1 MEEQAMVED
10 LAARI
15 GTVTLND
22 ARLEA
27 RFHTLVAR
35 LAEHPEQSLPQ
46 ACETWS
52 ETIAAYRF
60 FANAAVAPEA
70 IRAGLARAT
79 VARCQDE
86 ERVLVIQDTTSLDYT
101 SHHKTTGCGPLE
113 HPEQQ
118 GLFVHTSLAVS
129 GDGVPLGIIDQQVWA
144 RDPEAVGSRHQRT
157 QRPVEGKESAKWL
170 HGLRETET
178 RLGATVATLT
188 VADREADVYELF
200 ALAQTLHGD
209 WLIRARH
216 DRKLVG
222 QEGRLLAA
230 VEQAPVVVQERLEM
244 ARAGE
249 RPARVAELTL
259 RCATVTVQPPPRAVG
274 AIAHW
279 WQEHPQT
286 ERLAPAVL
294 TPVRV
299 GVVLVSEVHAPKGVE
314 PLRWLL
320 LSSLPV
326 ETAAQALAC
335 ARIYRLRWLVE
346 RYHFVL
352 KSGCRIE
359 RLQLRQAERLERALA
374 VYAAVAWWLLWL
386 SYLARAE
393 PEAPCTVV
401 LEPPTWQALWA
412 THHKT
417 LQLPAEPPDLH
428 TVVRWIAQ
436 LGGFLARKGDGEP
449 GVQTLWRGLRRLEDI
464 TATWALATQ
473 LLTAPPSSPS
483 INTYV

>member
-1 MEEQAMVED
+1 
-10 LAARI
+10 
-15 GTVTLND
+15 
-22 ARLEA
+22 
-27 RFHTLVAR
+27 
-35 LAEHPEQSLPQ
+35 
-46 ACETWS
+46 
-52 ETIAAYRF
+52 
-60 FANAAVAPEA
+60 
-70 IRAGLARAT
+70 
-79 VARCQDE
+79 
-86 ERVLVIQDTTSLDYT
+86 
-101 SHHKTTGCGPLE
+101 
-113 HPEQQ
+113 
-118 GLFVHTSLAVS
+118 
-129 GDGVPLGIIDQQVWA
+129 VWA
-144 RDPEAVGSRHQRT
+144 RDPDAVGSRQHRRE
-157 QRPVEGKESAKWL
+157 RPIEGKESAKWL
-170 HGLRETET
+170 HGLRETEA
-178 RLGATVATLT
+178 RLGATVAMLT

-230 VEQAPVVVQERLEM
+230 VEQAPVVVQERLEV
-244 ARAGE
+244 ARAGD
-249 RPARVAELTL
+249 RPARLAELTL
-259 RCATVTVQPPPRAVG
+259 RCATVTVQPPPRAQA

-294 TPVRV
+294 EPVQV
-299 GVVLVSEVHAPKGVE
+299 GVVLVTEVAAPQGVA

-320 LSSLPV
+320 LTSLPV
-326 ETAAQALAC
+326 ETAEQALAC
-335 ARIYRLRWLVE
+335 ARYYRLRWLVE

-374 VYAAVAWWLLWL
+374 VYAAVAWRLLWV

-401 LEPPTWQALWA
+401 LEPATWQALWA
-412 THHKT
+412 TQHKT
-417 LQLPAEPPDLH
+417 LPVPAAPPDLH

-464 TATWALATQ
+464 TATWTLATQ
-473 LLTAPPSSPS
+473 LLSTPPLLAPT
-483 INTYV
+483 NTYV

>member
-1 MEEQAMVED
+1 MVED
-10 LAARI
+10 MTTVI
-15 GTVTLND
+15 GPVTLDD
-22 ARLEA
+22 ARLDA
-27 RFHTLVAR
+27 RFQTLVAR

-46 ACETWS
+46 ACENWA

-60 FANAAVAPEA
+60 FANGAVAPAA
-70 IRAGLARAT
+70 IRAGLAQAT
-79 VARCQDE
+79 VTRCQNE
-86 ERVLVIQDTTSLDYT
+86 ARVLVVQDTTSLDYT
-101 SHHKTTGCGPLE
+101 SHPQTGGRGPLE

-118 GLFVHTSLAVS
+118 GLMVHTSLAVR

-144 RDPEAVGSRHQRT
+144 RDPEAVGSRHTRRE
-157 QRPVEGKESAKWL
+157 RPVEGKESAKWL
-170 HGLRETET
+170 QALRETEA
-178 RLGATVATLT
+178 RLGATTATLT

-200 ALAQTLHGD
+200 ALAETLRGD

-216 DRKLVG
+216 DRRLVG
-222 QEGRLLAA
+222 PEGRLLAA
-230 VEQAPVVVQERLEM
+230 VEQAPVVARQHLDV
-244 ARAGE
+244 ARAGN
-249 RPARVAELTL
+249 RPARPAELAI
-259 RCATVTVQPPPRAVG
+259 RWATVTLQPPARPVG
-274 AIAHW
+274 TIAQW

-299 GVVLVSEVHAPKGVE
+299 GVVLVSEVAAPKGVA

-320 LSSLPV
+320 LTSLSV
-326 ETAAQALAC
+326 QTVAQALTC
-335 ARIYRLRWLVE
+335 VRCYRLRWLVE

-386 SYLARAE
+386 NALARAS
-393 PEAPCTVV
+393 PEAPCTIV
-401 LEPPTWQALWA
+401 LESATWQALWA
-412 THHKT
+412 RQHKT
-417 LQLPAEPPDLH
+417 RELPATPPDLR

-473 LLTAPPSSPS
+473 LLTAPPPDVPT
-483 INTYV
+483 NTYV